1 MQFKFQTQVKKWE
14 LNQYD
19 PINSTSLKTTS
30 MTGKKYSLTQK
41 NSRRQYIGWTR
52 VNLD

>member
-19 PINSTSLKTTS
+19 PINST
-30 MTGKKYSLTQK
+30 TGKKYSFTQK
-41 NSRRQYIGWTR
+41 HSRRQHIRSTR